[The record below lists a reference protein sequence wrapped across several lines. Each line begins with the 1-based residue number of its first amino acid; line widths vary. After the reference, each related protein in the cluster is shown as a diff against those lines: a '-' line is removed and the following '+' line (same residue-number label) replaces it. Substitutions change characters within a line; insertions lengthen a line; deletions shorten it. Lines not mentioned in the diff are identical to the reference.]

1 MTKILIADQEMLD
14 REMLETLVERQF
26 PNAVQCRMAENG
38 RRAVDVANLWGADIL
53 LMAIELPGMN
63 GLEAA
68 RQILSQRP
76 ETKVIFLT
84 AGQVFQHAY
93 EALKLGAT
101 DYILKPVNA
110 GELERAIR
118 RALVQLETSRRLE
131 TITPSVETTGEG
143 MGVEKNSLLMEKVK
157 QYLQHNYML
166 CNISLDS
173 VSTILNLNASYFS
186 AQFKRCFGVNFVDYL
201 TDLRIRAAKQLLED
215 PLHSAAEIASMV
227 GYESANYFA
236 RAFKKKTG
244 MTPTEYRRST
254 GEKKGEMPV
263 KKS

>member
-14 REMLETLVERQF
+14 REMLEALVQRQF

-101 DYILKPVNA
+101 DYILKSVNA

-118 RALVQLETSRRLE
+118 LALEQLEASRRLE

-215 PLHSAAEIASMV
+215 PLHSAAEVAVMV

-244 MTPTEYRRST
+244 MTPTEFRRSCT
-254 GEKKGEMPV
+254 EKVEEM
-263 KKS
+263 SL